1 MFKHVV
7 CFDGVTGGASCVNC
21 GLMDRH
27 GRPPPPPRA
36 PGDPNCP
43 VNAVKVS
50 SQPGH
55 TKSLLTR
62 SLNWT
67 ESLEPPDIQMSKCLF
82 ASTRNCDLGEEWPGV
97 STLRPL
103 CFWLFACLFI
113 WIKKKSPVLCNLQ
126 IVGRATDQQHVE
138 SGNRSI
144 HDLQWIR
151 DSTEALNIYIQ
162 P

>member
-97 STLRPL
+97 STLWPL
-103 CFWLFACLFI
+103 CFWLFACLFR
-113 WIKKKSPVLCNLQ
+113 WIKKKKVLFYVISRLWGAQRISNTSSL
-126 IVGRATDQQHVE
+126 ATVQYM
-138 SGNRSI
+138 
-144 HDLQWIR
+144 
-151 DSTEALNIYIQ
+151 IYSELETQ
-162 P
+162 LKR